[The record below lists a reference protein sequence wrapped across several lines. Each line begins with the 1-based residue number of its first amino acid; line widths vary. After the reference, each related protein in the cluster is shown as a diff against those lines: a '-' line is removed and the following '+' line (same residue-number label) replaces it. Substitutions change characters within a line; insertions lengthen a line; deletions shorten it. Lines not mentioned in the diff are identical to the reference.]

1 MEKESKPKI
10 IPEETKKVDSIP
22 IPDLLN
28 DDNDSSPLESL
39 TMLPLSSL
47 GAAHPGLGIQDFKTD
62 EKTSRQKG
70 LEELDLLGESLLK
83 QHLPEKRSPQFEKKK
98 SEKLSL
104 NVLQQKQKQK
114 DLTTDVTTTPEVIQE
129 SSQRAKENSTPSP
142 SSSAIVELP
151 RSPISESVQINV
163 ELSNASALPI
173 TPATESTT
181 TSSCHQ
187 KINGNSNHI
196 PGEQAE
202 KDVKL
207 ADLNVPLSSIK
218 PGHIPPL
225 TLQES
230 DDGISIVLHFGQD
243 KPREHVTAIVV
254 TVINKLSEGL
264 FTNYSRPNN

>member
-1 MEKESKPKI
+1 MPYQTYFLKSSERKRVFLSDCLNLALEKS
-10 IPEETKKVDSIP
+10 
-22 IPDLLN
+22 
-28 DDNDSSPLESL
+28 
-39 TMLPLSSL
+39 
-47 GAAHPGLGIQDFKTD
+47 GHFKTDHD

-114 DLTTDVTTTPEVIQE
+114 DLTTVELLPDVNTSPEVVQE
-129 SSQRAKENSTPSP
+129 SSKKAKEKSTPSP
-142 SSSAIVELP
+142 SSSSAIVELP

-264 FTNYSRPNN
+264 FTNYSTPNN